1 MEFIP
6 GRHSPSPASRAI
18 SLSRMAWKE
27 GQARALM
34 LKRSSSAAQCNAGVL
49 RTVRAGM
56 RATAAWRA
64 ARRTALCARS
74 MPTVVSLGGNTRT
87 CSS

>member
-1 MEFIP
+1 M
-6 GRHSPSPASRAI
+6 HSRAAQPEPGLEGDLP
-18 SLSRMAWKE
+18 LSHGMERGA
-27 GQARALM
+27 GARALM

-74 MPTVVSLGGNTRT
+74 MPTVVRLGGNTRT